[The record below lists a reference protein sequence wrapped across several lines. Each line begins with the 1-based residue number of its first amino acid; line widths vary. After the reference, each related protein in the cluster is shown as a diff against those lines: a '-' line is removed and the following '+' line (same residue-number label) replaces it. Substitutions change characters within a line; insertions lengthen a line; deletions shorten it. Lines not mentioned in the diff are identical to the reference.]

1 MSCFLFSGEKPNPLQ
16 TLQQKHRNLPHF
28 NIAVHF
34 FCKSGVA
41 YLEKILFG
49 ISPLH
54 HCWMCNRITGIRISK
69 LPCQHI
75 LLPWQQLTN
84 DLHHVVF
91 QKSPHFVAKIVFK
104 FLTLYLQDQ
113 GHQNPAKHLRWRFHT
128 IGYWLM
134 IFLKRFTLRINLF
147 IFQKH
152 I

>member
-1 MSCFLFSGEKPNPLQ
+1 M
-16 TLQQKHRNLPHF
+16 
-28 NIAVHF
+28 
-34 FCKSGVA
+34 
-41 YLEKILFG
+41 
-49 ISPLH
+49 
-54 HCWMCNRITGIRISK
+54 SK

-128 IGYWLM
+128 IGY
-134 IFLKRFTLRINLF
+134 
-147 IFQKH
+147 
-152 I
+152 